1 MIRPFLFINKQKRE
15 YFTTGHELTIHE
27 KVVC

>member
-1 MIRPFLFINKQKRE
+1 MYIYNLKE
-15 YFTTGHELTIHE
+15 YFTTGHKLTIHE